1 MPFCKRCGK
10 EIAANLKICPQCGA
24 KINYKKDDDDVY
36 AEDFDLDEDLELED
50 LDDDDLDDDDDDEDE
65 EDDEYD
71 DGYYDDF
78 ADLEDEDEN

>member
-50 LDDDDLDDDDDDEDE
+50 LDDDDDDYEDEDE